1 MMSDPKAAKS
11 DDQVGEANSPELTA
25 HSTDQPTSLPPP
37 LPMAAK
43 PAKSSGLPRPY
54 VALWGAAAVVSMGY
68 LAVAITAPGLIG
80 MEAAEKNDQAI
91 MAENT
96 STNSG
101 GSSTHARPSDR
112 ELEENLTRARMEIAK
127 LRTELTSR
135 DQDSAKPAKPFAIEN
150 VKTSVATVQPTAP
163 QETAPKITEETGSVI
178 PPAPT
183 DNGSDVVTPTLI
195 NQKPVETST
204 IASSASA
211 EPKATD
217 TPAPAAASVAA
228 AAENAAEEKSI
239 AKATL
244 LNGTPDPKP
253 SAIETGSIRIPPP
266 PVRGPARPQKLV
278 QPVALQSPSVVKS
291 ALPDLTQARNAA
303 AQAGAAAAKPV
314 AAFAA
319 PVIERAPQPP
329 ATSAGLGL
337 RLARGASLE
346 AIRLTW
352 SLMNERHGAVL
363 AGLEPRYVLVPGP
376 NPSQPLYQLIAGPLI
391 GAGEALQKCQD
402 VSARGLPCEIGEY
415 AGNAL

>member
-11 DDQVGEANSPELTA
+11 DDKVGEANSPELTGQ
-25 HSTDQPTSLPPP
+25 TTGQPTTLPPP

-68 LAVAITAPGLIG
+68 LAVAIAAPGLIG
-80 MEAAEKNDQAI
+80 LDGVEKNDQAI

-96 STNSG
+96 SANSG

-135 DQDSAKPAKPFAIEN
+135 DQDTAKPAKPFSIEN
-150 VKTSVATVQPTAP
+150 VKTSVAPVTQTEPQNKEPQIA
-163 QETAPKITEETGSVI
+163 QETDSGVPSAPI
-178 PPAPT
+178 A
-183 DNGSDVVTPTLI
+183 DASDVVTPTLI

-211 EPKATD
+211 EPKASE
-217 TPAPAAASVAA
+217 TPPPAAASVAA
-228 AAENAAEEKSI
+228 AAENAAEEKTI

-266 PVRGPARPQKLV
+266 PIRGPARPQKLV

-291 ALPDLTQARNAA
+291 ALPDLKQAKAA
-303 AQAGAAAAKPV
+303 PAKPV

-319 PVIERAPQPP
+319 PVIERAPQPPP

-352 SLMNERHGAVL
+352 NLMNERHGAVL

-376 NPSQPLYQLIAGPLI
+376 SPSQPLYQLIAGPLI